1 MDLPYKLWAE
11 YATLS
16 LTLTSI
22 PPFATVQTQIFAHS
36 SLASTIAVNFIE
48 VLVLRESSTSSAL
61 LPSRKFHPG
70 HCTSVTQ
77 VLASFINGPSMGLVF
92 HFGYIPPE

>member
-22 PPFATVQTQIFAHS
+22 PTFAAAQTQIF
-36 SLASTIAVNFIE
+36 VQ
-48 VLVLRESSTSSAL
+48 SAW
-61 LPSRKFHPG
+61 
-70 HCTSVTQ
+70 
-77 VLASFINGPSMGLVF
+77 A
-92 HFGYIPPE
+92 